1 MPGPCDGLRVLDLSS
16 GPVGGVA
23 TMVLA
28 DFGADVLKV
37 ERPGGD
43 PWRRLAAAPMW
54 LRGKR
59 SVVLDLAAVED
70 RARLQEF
77 AAGADVVVTTFRPG
91 SAERLGADAPTLR
104 ALNPRLVYC
113 SITGWGPEGP
123 YAGYPASEGVVA
135 AKSGRMRAIVNF
147 PPREAPY
154 FTPLAVA
161 SHAASQSA
169 VTGILAALL
178 ARDRTGAGQLVETS
192 LLQGMFPYDLNGLV
206 RNQLA
211 RRYPEE
217 FPPPKGGV
225 PPLTLQ
231 YLPAQTSDGRW
242 VQFAN
247 LMEHHFHSMIEAI
260 GLSEIYADPRFAS
273 APYGDSEDVLALR
286 QTILARMRERPLVEW
301 MEVFKANPNVAV
313 EPFLTTQQALTHPD
327 LVANNE
333 VVEVVGPSGERAR
346 QVGLLARL
354 DGTPGAVGGPAPAVG
369 EHSRDLLDGRAWLGA
384 PPEGAAAPA
393 ERVRHPLEGVT
404 VLEFATVIAAPL
416 GAALLADLGARVIKV
431 EPIGGDPF
439 RSMSPGLAGQVGS
452 AKTTAGK
459 ESICVDLRRPEGQEI
474 VRRLVAKADVLIHNY
489 RPGVPERLGIGYEQ
503 LADVRPQLVHISV
516 NGYGP
521 DGPGAHR
528 PAAHP
533 IPGAVLGGALYQA
546 GPAGAPST
554 LGTDEELAAASS
566 WLRAAN
572 ELSPD
577 PNTSVV
583 VANAALLA
591 LHARRTSGRGQKV
604 VLSMLGAN
612 AYANFD
618 DFLSYDGKRA
628 RPLPDAELL
637 GFGPLYRL
645 YRARSGWVFL
655 GVTTAVE
662 WRRLCAALGR
672 EELAA
677 AQPPLA
683 DGDARLENDLELAA
697 VLTAHFAQRDAAEWE
712 RCLIPLGVPCVRA
725 DEHTPGSFFL
735 EDDHMRVNGFAPEV
749 NHSTLGAHQRWGPTV
764 TFSDTPGRYG
774 PGALAGEHT
783 DAILAEL
790 GYSDDELARVRVAV
804 SSGDSALQPTGG
816 GRSGGSRG

>member
-1 MPGPCDGLRVLDLSS
+1 MPGSSSPSQVPGPCHGLRVLDLSS

-37 ERPGGD
+37 ERPDGD

-59 SVVLDLAAVED
+59 SLVLDLAVIED
-70 RARLQEF
+70 RARLHQL
-77 AAGADVVVTTFRPG
+77 AAGADVVVTTFQPG
-91 SAERLGADAPTLR
+91 SAERVGADAPSLR

-113 SITGWGPEGP
+113 SITGWGPNGP
-123 YAGYPASEGVVA
+123 YARYPASEGIVA
-135 AKSGRMRAIVNF
+135 AKSGRMRSIVNF
-147 PPREAPY
+147 PPRDAPY
-154 FTPLAVA
+154 FTPLQVA

-169 VTGILAALL
+169 VTGVLAALL
-178 ARDRTGAGQLVETS
+178 ARDRTGTGQVVETS
-192 LLQGMFPYDLNGLV
+192 LLQGMFPYDLNRLV
-206 RNQLA
+206 RDQLA

-217 FPPPKGGV
+217 FPSPPKSSV

-231 YLPAQTSDGRW
+231 YLPAQTSDGHW
-242 VQFAN
+242 IQFAN
-247 LMEHHFHSMIEAI
+247 LMEHLFHSMVEAI
-260 GLSEIYADPRFAS
+260 GLSEIYSDPRFAS
-273 APYGDSEDVLALR
+273 APYGSAEDVLALR
-286 QTILARMRERPLVEW
+286 QTILARVREKPLAEW
-301 MEVFKANPNVAV
+301 MEIFRTNGNVAA

-327 LVANNE
+327 LVANKE
-333 VVEVVGPSGERAR
+333 VVEVVGPRGERSR

-354 DGTPGAVGGPAPAVG
+354 CDTPGAVGGPAPAVG
-369 EHSRDLLDGRAWLGA
+369 QHSSEILGGRAWIRSPQGVPCA
-384 PPEGAAAPA
+384 NSG
-393 ERVRHPLEGVT
+393 ERLRHPLEGIT

-431 EPIGGDPF
+431 EPISGDPF
-439 RSMSPGLAGQVGS
+439 RAMTPGLAGQVGG

-459 ESICVDLRRPEGQEI
+459 ESICVDLKRPEGQEI
-474 VRRLVAKADVLIHNY
+474 VRRLVLRADVLIHNY
-489 RPGVPERLGIGYEQ
+489 RPGVPERLGIGYDEV
-503 LADVRPQLVHISV
+503 AAARPELVYIAV

-533 IPGAVLGGALYQA
+533 IPGAVLGGALLQA

-554 LGTDEELAAASS
+554 LGAAEELAAASS

-583 VANAALLA
+583 VASATLLA
-591 LHARRTSGRGQKV
+591 LHARRKSERGQKV
-604 VLSMLGAN
+604 NLSMLGAN

-618 DFLSYDGKRA
+618 DFVWYEGKPP
-628 RPLPDAELL
+628 RPEPDPELF

-645 YRARSGWVFL
+645 YPARSGWVFL
-655 GVTTAVE
+655 GVASDVE

-672 EELAA
+672 EELAR
-677 AQPPLA
+677 
-683 DGDARLENDLELAA
+683 DGRFANGIMRSANGDELET
-697 VLTAHFAQRDAAEWE
+697 VLTAAFAKRDAAEWE
-712 RCLIPLGVPCVRA
+712 RFLVPLGVPCVRA

-735 EDDHMRVNGFAPEV
+735 DEEHMRVNGFAPEAT
-749 NHSTLGAHQRWGPTV
+749 HATLGRHQRWGPVV
-764 TFSDTPGRYG
+764 TLSEMPGRYG
-774 PGALAGEHT
+774 PGVLAGEQT

-790 GYSDDELARVRVAV
+790 GYSDDELNSLRAAV
-804 SSGDSALQPTGG
+804 SSVEAIPS
-816 GRSGGSRG
+816 